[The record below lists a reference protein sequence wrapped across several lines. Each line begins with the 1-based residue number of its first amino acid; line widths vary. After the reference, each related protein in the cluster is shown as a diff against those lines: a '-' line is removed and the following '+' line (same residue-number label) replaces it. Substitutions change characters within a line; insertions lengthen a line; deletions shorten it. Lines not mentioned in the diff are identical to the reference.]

1 MRSLAYSFQRDAQSG
16 LATAA
21 GNPNVAVAVTNNF
34 NDFSTNNQIELI
46 FTADNAVGTAALSEI
61 GLLPGT
67 GKGRITALPAG
78 VTLSGDYADIADFY
92 DYVAN
97 NAMKVTNIFMQS
109 ADTTNYAGRLTVG
122 MIQPNGKTPGETYKQ
137 LTDYRESTGNG
148 YSDVINIKNLQLVT
162 IPKLYA
168 KFDLKK
174 NTSIRVIL
182 TVESCVESAAL
193 TPINF

>member
-1 MRSLAYSFQRDAQSG
+1 MKSLAYSFQRDAQQG

-21 GNPNVAVAVTNNF
+21 GNPNVAVAVANNF

-46 FTADNAVGTAALSEI
+46 FVADNVNAAASSTI
-61 GLLPGT
+61 GLFPGT

-78 VTLSGDYADIADFY
+78 VTVGGDYTDIADFY
-92 DYVAN
+92 NYITN

-122 MIQPNGKTPGETYKQ
+122 MIQPNGKIPGETYKQ

-148 YSDVINIKNLQLVT
+148 YSDVINIKDLKLVT

-168 KFDLKK
+168 KFDIKK
-174 NTSIRVIL
+174 NTTIRVIL
-182 TVESCVESAAL
+182 TVESCVESASL